1 MQDMA
6 IDKLIDKTKSLFK
19 LVVLAS
25 RRAQELAQD
34 SNKLVESQSGA
45 KIASV
50 ALQEIIEGKISYK
63 VKESKEK
70 K

>member
-6 IDKLIDKTKSLFK
+6 IDKLVGKIGSLYK

-25 RRAQELAQD
+25 RRAQELSAEGA
-34 SNKLVESQSGA
+34 KLVEAPSGT
-45 KIASV
+45 KVASI

-63 VKESKEK
+63 IKEK

>member
-1 MQDMA
+1 MQDIA
-6 IDKLIDKTKSLFK
+6 IDKLIAKTGSIFK

-25 RRAQELAQD
+25 RRAQELSAEGAR
-34 SNKLVESQSGA
+34 LVEIPIGTKVA
-45 KIASV
+45 TI

-63 VKESKEK
+63 IKEK